1 MASSDGEWLIPYTLG
16 GATDLLLCLTTRSRF
31 YSGRFNGSRSG
42 DGVSG
47 RPVIRSYCALGSR
60 LIRLLRFFGSLIV

>member
-1 MASSDGEWLIPYTLG
+1 MISSDGEWLIPWTLG

-31 YSGRFNGSRSG
+31 YSGKFKGSRSG

-47 RPVIRSYCALGSR
+47 RPVMRSYWDLGSR